1 VADIPTD
8 HPTCSKQHA
17 VLQFRQVTVRNEL
30 GQPALEVKPYII
42 DLESANGTYLNNDKI
57 EPRRYIELRQADCLR
72 FAESTREYILL
83 AEE

>member
-1 VADIPTD
+1 
-8 HPTCSKQHA
+8 

-57 EPRRYIELRQADCLR
+57 EPRRYIELRQGDCLR

>member
-57 EPRRYIELRQADCLR
+57 EPRRYIELRQSDCLR